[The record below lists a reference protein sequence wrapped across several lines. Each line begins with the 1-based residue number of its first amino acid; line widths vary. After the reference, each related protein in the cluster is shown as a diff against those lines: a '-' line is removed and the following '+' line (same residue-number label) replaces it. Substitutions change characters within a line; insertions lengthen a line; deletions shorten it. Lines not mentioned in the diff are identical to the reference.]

1 MLRYALWRIA
11 FMIPITLVISVIVFT
26 IIQLPPGD
34 FITTMTA
41 RMSQN
46 NESVDP
52 AVMEALR
59 ARYGF
64 DQPIYVQYWRWI
76 SGILFHGDFGQ
87 SFDWNRPVA
96 ELVWGRTGLTLVVSI
111 VTLLFIWILAFPIGI
126 YSAIRQYSFGD
137 YMATFFGFIGL
148 AIPNFLLALILMYLT
163 TQYLGWSPGGLFSPE
178 FINAQ
183 WSWARVADLMDHL
196 WIPVIVLGTSGTASL
211 IRIMRANLLDELGK
225 PYVEM
230 ARARGLSEFRLLMK
244 YPVRVALNP
253 FVSTVGWILPNLVSG
268 AVVTAIVLN
277 LPLSGPLLLNALFA
291 QDMYLAGAII
301 MLLSV
306 LTLIGTLIS
315 DLLLAWLDPR
325 VRYE

>member
-1 MLRYALWRIA
+1 MLRYSLLRIA
-11 FMIPITLVISVIVFT
+11 FMIPITVLISMIVFV

-34 FITTMTA
+34 FVTTMTA
-41 RMSQN
+41 RMSQQ
-46 NESVDP
+46 NESIDP
-52 AVMEALR
+52 AVLDALR

-64 DQPIYVQYWRWI
+64 DQPVYVQYWKWV
-76 SGILFHGDFGQ
+76 SGIVLNGDFGQ

-96 ELVWGRTGLTLVVSI
+96 ELIWGRIGLTLIVSV
-111 VTLLFIWILAFPIGI
+111 VTLLFIWLVAFPVGI

-137 YMATFFGFIGL
+137 YVATFFGFIGL
-148 AIPNFLLALILMYLT
+148 AVPNFLLALILMYLT
-163 TQYLGWSPGGLFSPE
+163 TKYLNWSPGGLFSSE
-178 FINAQ
+178 FINAD
-183 WSWARVADLMDHL
+183 WSWARVSDLIGHL

-230 ARARGLSEFRLLMK
+230 ARARGLSETRLLMK

-253 FVSTVGWILPNLVSG
+253 FVSTIGWILPNLVSG

-301 MLLSV
+301 MLLSI